1 MQRPASPPPLRGI
14 ELRYL
19 LTVSLIDA
27 DRTRTVAELV
37 DTVHAAGFALP
48 GRASKAV
55 SDALRWEI
63 GKGRVWRVGRGRYA
77 AGRMPRSTEW
87 WLRARVT
94 TVLERVVAP
103 TLAT

>member
-1 MQRPASPPPLRGI
+1 MQQPASPPPLRGI

-19 LTVSLIDA
+19 LTVSLLDA
-27 DRTRTVAELV
+27 DRSRTVVDLV

-63 GKGRVWRVGRGRYA
+63 GKGRVQRVGRGRYA

-94 TVLERVVAP
+94 TVVERVVAP